1 MQLWRG
7 HQQVEAA
14 GRFIVSRVT
23 KIVRAT
29 HLKKS
34 TATLYQYS
42 LVPRLISSVLYE
54 KVPEYEANTSM
65 HT

>member
-1 MQLWRG
+1 M
-7 HQQVEAA
+7 EAA

-23 KIVRAT
+23 KTVRAT

-42 LVPRLISSVLYE
+42 LVSRLISSVLYE